1 MPDMFRHPP
10 IIPADLLVARWTLKQ
25 VQGDGFPREV
35 VPPYNAPMPALPTT
49 DALAASAID
58 LLAKLIAFDT
68 TSRDSNLAL
77 IEYVEGLLGDLGV
90 TATRVPNADGRKA
103 NLYATLGPRTEGGIV
118 LSGHTDVVPVD
129 GQKWSS
135 DPFALT
141 EREGRLYGRGTCD
154 MKGFLALALAAA
166 PLFAEPGRLKRPVH
180 LAFSYDEEVG
190 CLGAPSMIAEIAKHL
205 PRPAAVIV
213 GEPTSMEVVHGHKGI
228 TSYIVTVTGHEA
240 HSSLTHLGLSANMIA
255 IRLMHGLS
263 ELAAS
268 LERAADPA
276 SPFMPR
282 HATLTIGQING
293 GTAVNILAR
302 ECTFVFDL
310 RCPPGMDP
318 MAILAPFLAGAK
330 TIDTEMKARFPDT
343 GIDIVRRSLTPAF
356 APEPDG
362 EAERVARSLA
372 GDNGPPRVVPY
383 AAEAG
388 QFQQAGFSTVICGPG
403 SIEQAHQPDEYVDR
417 VQMERGAAFMLRLA
431 EMLAG

>member
-1 MPDMFRHPP
+1 M
-10 IIPADLLVARWTLKQ
+10 T
-25 VQGDGFPREV
+25 G
-35 VPPYNAPMPALPTT
+35 LPTT
-49 DALAASAID
+49 DALAARSIE

-77 IEYVEGLLGDLGV
+77 IEYVEGLLGALGV
-90 TATRVPNADGRKA
+90 NATRVPNAEGRKA
-103 NLYATLGPRTEGGIV
+103 NLYATLGPGTEGGIV

-135 DPFALT
+135 DPFTLT
-141 EREGRLYGRGTCD
+141 ERDGRLYGRGSCD

-166 PLFAEPGRLKRPVH
+166 PIFAEPGRLKRPVH

-190 CLGAPSMIAEIAKHL
+190 CIGAPSMIAEIAKHV

-213 GEPTSMEVVHGHKGI
+213 GEPTMMEVVHGHKGI
-228 TSYIVTVTGHEA
+228 TTYTVTVTGHEA
-240 HSSLTHLGLSANMIA
+240 HSSLTHLGLSANA
-255 IRLMHGLS
+255 VAVRLMHRLS
-263 ELAAS
+263 ELADR
-268 LERAADPA
+268 LERDGDPA
-276 SPFMPR
+276 SPFVPR
-282 HATLTIGQING
+282 HATLTIGMING
-293 GTAVNILAR
+293 GTAGNILAR
-302 ECTFVFDL
+302 ECVFLFDL

-318 MAILAPFLAGAK
+318 AAILSPFLAEAK
-330 TIDTEMKARFPDT
+330 TLDAEMKARFPEA
-343 GIDIVRRSLTPAF
+343 GIEIVRRSLTPAF

-362 EAERVARSLA
+362 EAERVARGLA

-388 QFQQAGFSTVICGPG
+388 QFQEAGFSTVICGPG